1 MSKFRLIVELI
12 FPLSAGQRLQG
23 ELPLSPEQ
31 LETVFE
37 SLDRESNGFLTP
49 VEFNTG
55 LGEHLVLIDLRLL
68 FTFIHIC
75 HPLLTNSSVPLSV
88 HGAGEFVGLDD
99 TTEQIQNEAEEDTDQ
114 VDWSQDPTAGR
125 FVNILM
131 DLGADKLFN
140 K

>member
-12 FPLSAGQRLQG
+12 FPLSSGQRLQG